1 MRDTNSLYALFQCT
15 QLALVQFPAGTSLT
29 RRSRIKNI
37 LSKRPAQ
44 DEEASQVLQNESGKA
59 EQNRSGQ
66 TPASLPERNPA
77 GLISLPAYSLPVL
90 REAFHG
96 LPR

>member
-1 MRDTNSLYALFQCT
+1 MYA
-15 QLALVQFPAGTSLT
+15 VGAGTVPGGHQPDPPEPD
-29 RRSRIKNI
+29 KNI

-44 DEEASQVLQNESGKA
+44 DEEATQVLQNESGKA
-59 EQNRSGQ
+59 EQNRSEH

-77 GLISLPAYSLPVL
+77 GLISLPANSLPVP